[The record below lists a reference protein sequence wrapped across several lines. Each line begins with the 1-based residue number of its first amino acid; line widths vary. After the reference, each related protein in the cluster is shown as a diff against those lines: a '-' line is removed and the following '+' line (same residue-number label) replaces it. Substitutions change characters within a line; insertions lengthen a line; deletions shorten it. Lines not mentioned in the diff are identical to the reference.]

1 LPRAVK
7 VSVVLKATRVSED
20 EAHDFAL
27 LQLELQAMT
36 TNRDDWRRTAEMC
49 AEECSEAWQAV
60 KMPARG

>member
-1 LPRAVK
+1 
-7 VSVVLKATRVSED
+7 VSED

-49 AEECSEAWQAV
+49 AEECSEAWQAAEDAKQAHAHNPLEQRV
-60 KMPARG
+60 P

>member
-1 LPRAVK
+1 
-7 VSVVLKATRVSED
+7 VSED

-49 AEECSEAWQAV
+49 AEECSEAWTAAEL
-60 KMPARG
+60 ARSRVGTERPPRRELC